1 MVEIAEA
8 NEDRDHNYFLAK
20 QFVLYA
26 ASSSSL
32 CTSTKTALYLPYKNK
47 IFHTLVD
54 ILAYQ
59 HTDKLRDI
67 LT

>member
-1 MVEIAEA
+1 MVETAEVH
-8 NEDRDHNYFLAK
+8 EDRDHNYFLAK
-20 QFVLYA
+20 QYVLYA

-32 CTSTKTALYLPYKNK
+32 CTSTKTALYLPYKNR

-59 HTDKLRDI
+59 HTDKLTDI